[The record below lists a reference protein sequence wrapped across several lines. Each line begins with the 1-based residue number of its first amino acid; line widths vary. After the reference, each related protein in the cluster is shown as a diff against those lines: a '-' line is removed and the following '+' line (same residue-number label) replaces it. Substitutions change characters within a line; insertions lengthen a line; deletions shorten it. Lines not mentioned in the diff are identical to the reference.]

1 MPRPTPAPFT
11 VQDLIDA
18 VHKAIDDENTACE
31 SPARTEAVV
40 VDVPGWPEYYEDT
53 ARAALSF
60 VPEDP
65 SGTVDVVLENDG
77 SWSLWD
83 RETLTFAKV
92 GRSLDACV
100 EACLDALDE
109 MGVL

>member
-18 VHKAIDDENTACE
+18 VHKAIDDENIACE
-31 SPARTEAVV
+31 SPARQGALVV
-40 VDVPGWPEYYEDT
+40 ADETPGF
-53 ARAALSF
+53 AFF
-60 VPEDP
+60 VPQHGGDEIDVSVLP
-65 SGTVDVVLENDG
+65 SGQWEVWN
-77 SWSLWD
+77 
-83 RETLTFAKV
+83 RETGWFDRT
-92 GRSLDACV
+92 GRGLPSCV